1 MNLAPRTALL
11 LVALLTA
18 PGAGP
23 AFAAPPQGA
32 RVTSRP
38 TQVVELAA
46 RAPGAH
52 VTFEEL
58 DALVLSRH
66 AQSRLGRETRLFL
79 LKLRVVES
87 IGRELGVQPSAEEVQ
102 AMLDDIERGVR
113 QEGAARDID
122 EYLELQGVSKEEFLS
137 SLRAA
142 VLQTKL
148 ARLGLGIPAGEPIT
162 AEQQEMWLE
171 ARIQERGL
179 EELPPPWESG
189 PMLRCG
195 DVTIERAEFLPYLR
209 ERLPDEDLRGMMMDV
224 LRRKR
229 LEARMPDLD
238 PGTLSAAVQ
247 EELQRRR
254 VEVQQDPKYKG
265 LPYEQLLQSQ
275 GVLVESW
282 DRDPSVAVAALSQ
295 LWMRRTYQT
304 EDLRAAYENERA
316 WFDAQFGEAL
326 EAHVLFLHATD
337 RPNELVPLDHEAAED
352 QLLEVARG
360 IRSFEDFQLAVEL
373 RSQDR
378 ASRDRKG
385 YLGWVTRTGTS
396 GPSPAREAIFEALD
410 SGAYKPT
417 LPADSPQRLVGPVRT
432 ERGVLLLWIGQRRP
446 RPTWDE
452 MIVHVHRTL
461 RQRFIDEAVDP
472 AQVITYLDEE

>member
-1 MNLAPRTALL
+1 
-11 LVALLTA
+11 
-18 PGAGP
+18 
-23 AFAAPPQGA
+23 
-32 RVTSRP
+32 
-38 TQVVELAA
+38 
-46 RAPGAH
+46 
-52 VTFEEL
+52 VTFDEL
-58 DALVLSRH
+58 DELVLTRH

-87 IGRELGVQPSAEEVQ
+87 VGRELGVEVSAEEVQ
-102 AMLDDIERGVR
+102 SMLDDIERGVR
-113 QEGAARDID
+113 QEGVARGMD
-122 EYLELQGVSKEEFLS
+122 EYLAQQGVSKPEFMA

-148 ARLGLGIPAGEPIT
+148 ARLGLGIPEGEPIT

-179 EELPPPWESG
+179 EELPAPWEDG
-189 PMLRCG
+189 LMLRCA
-195 DVTIERAEFLPYLR
+195 DVTIRREEFIPYLR
-209 ERLPDEDLRGMMMDV
+209 ERLPDEDVRAMLLDL

-229 LEARMPDLD
+229 IQARMPDLD
-238 PGTLSAAVQ
+238 PEALKAAVE
-247 EELQRRR
+247 EELHRRR

-265 LPYEQLLQSQ
+265 LPYDQLLQSQ

-282 DRDPSVAVAALSQ
+282 DRDPSVVVAALSQ
-295 LWMRRTYQT
+295 VWMRRTFKA

-337 RPNELVPLDHEAAED
+337 RPNELIPLDHEAAEEK
-352 QLLEVARG
+352 LLEVARG
-360 IRSFEDFQLAVEL
+360 IRSFADFQLAVEL
-373 RSQDR
+373 HSQDR
-378 ASRDRKG
+378 ASRERKG

-396 GPSPAREAIFEALD
+396 GPSPARAALFEALD
-410 SGAYKPT
+410 GGAYKPT
-417 LPADSPQRLVGPVRT
+417 LPADSPQRLIGPVRT

-461 RQRFIDEAVDP
+461 RQRFIDESVDP
-472 AQVITYLDEE
+472 AQVITYLDGE